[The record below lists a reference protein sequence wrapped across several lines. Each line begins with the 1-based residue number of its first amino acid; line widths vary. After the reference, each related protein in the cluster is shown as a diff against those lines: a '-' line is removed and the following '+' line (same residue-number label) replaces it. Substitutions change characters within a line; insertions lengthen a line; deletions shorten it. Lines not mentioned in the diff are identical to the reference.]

1 VYRTIVVGTD
11 GSDTATRALDKA
23 ARLARHVGGRIVIV
37 TASAPIGMTDDVAE
51 EVLSYARDAVRRAGV
66 EAETVLREGNPA
78 EVVTAVAAEVDADL
92 IAVGNV
98 GMGRSRRLRLGGVA
112 EHVAIRSPS
121 DLLVVY
127 TKEERET
134 GDRPYRGIVVG
145 NDGSPTA
152 AEATRKAFD
161 LGMVFGVGVTVV
173 YVAGDPIVGSIVLER
188 AKASKPRALGVKAEL
203 VEGEPAPRIVDVA
216 REHQADLI
224 VVGNK
229 GLTGAR
235 RVLLGSVP
243 SQVAHAAQTDVLI
256 AKTVERTIDDLVPGH
271 GGIVDVDG
279 RKLAVFK
286 AEDGAIIALSPRC
299 QHMGCTVDW
308 NDGERTWDCPCHGSR
323 YAFDGAV
330 IQGPAQKDL
339 DPADTGP
346 RR

>member
-1 VYRTIVVGTD
+1 
-11 GSDTATRALDKA
+11 
-23 ARLARHVGGRIVIV
+23 
-37 TASAPIGMTDDVAE
+37 
-51 EVLSYARDAVRRAGV
+51 
-66 EAETVLREGNPA
+66 
-78 EVVTAVAAEVDADL
+78 
-92 IAVGNV
+92 
-98 GMGRSRRLRLGGVA
+98 
-112 EHVAIRSPS
+112 
-121 DLLVVY
+121 
-127 TKEERET
+127 
-134 GDRPYRGIVVG
+134 
-145 NDGSPTA
+145 
-152 AEATRKAFD
+152 
-161 LGMVFGVGVTVV
+161 
-173 YVAGDPIVGSIVLER
+173 
-188 AKASKPRALGVKAEL
+188 

-308 NDGERTWDCPCHGSR
+308 NDGDRTWDCPCHGSR

-339 DPADTGP
+339 DPADIQP
-346 RR
+346 

>member
-11 GSDTATRALDKA
+11 GSETAARALDKA
-23 ARLARHVGGRIVIV
+23 ARLARHVDGRVVIV

-51 EVLSYARDAVRRAGV
+51 EVLTYAREAVRRTGL

-78 EVVTAVAAEVDADL
+78 EVVAGVAADVGADL

-112 EHVAIRSPS
+112 EHVAIRSQS

-127 TKEERET
+127 TKEQREA
-134 GDRPYRGIVVG
+134 GDRPYRRIVVG
-145 NDGSPTA
+145 HDGSPTA

-173 YVAGDPIVGSIVLER
+173 YVAGDPVVGSIVLER
-188 AKASKPRALGVKAEL
+188 AKASKPRGLGVQTEL
-203 VEGEPAPRIVDVA
+203 VEGEPAAMIVDVA
-216 REHQADLI
+216 RRQEADLV

-243 SQVAHAAQTDVLI
+243 SQVAHGALSDVLI

-286 AEDGAIIALSPRC
+286 AEDGAIIVMSPRC
-299 QHMGCTVDW
+299 QHMGCNVDW
-308 NDGERTWDCPCHGSR
+308 NDGDRTWDCPCHGSR
-323 YAFDGAV
+323 YAFDGRV

-339 DPADTGP
+339 DPADAATPG
-346 RR
+346 